1 MITNATSPLTK
12 KTLFDTTTLRRHTLK
27 NRIWRSATWLALADN
42 EGNVTDEIVRTYEEL
57 AALVDVPVVL
67 VGGLRSV
74 EKINQYLDE
83 AKIDLR
89 KK

>member
-67 VGGLRSV
+67 AGH
-74 EKINQYLDE
+74 EKTSSYY
-83 AKIDLR
+83 
-89 KK
+89 